1 MKIFGLDIKRAKPKK
16 GSTMLPA
23 RQAQL
28 FLQHLGVTNIY
39 DDDVRTYIE
48 RGYQQNPIVY
58 SIVSNIAKSVAK
70 AKWKCVDSDGN
81 EVQNRLLKELMYMP
95 NPLQK
100 WTDLTEALATH
111 YLLEGNAF
119 LSGEW
124 GTGINS
130 DKFHTLYVLPSENIQ
145 MVPSPNGR
153 GISGWEVDFHLSLAK
168 EIPSSDV
175 LHLRTPNPDYNESDN
190 WIFGQSPFRA
200 ANRSIQAYNE
210 SLDAGVW
217 FLQNKGAQ
225 KILIN
230 EDTEAELSPEATDQ
244 LKSKLRAQSQGTVN
258 TGNIPIIDG
267 KLGVLDISA
276 DADDALVIQQR
287 DQAAQEICNVLN
299 YPSQLVGLT
308 DATYQN
314 AKEAKKAMWENCVI
328 PMLDEIQ
335 NGLNAWL
342 TPQFGDVWLK
352 YEVDHIDALQED
364 KLMRG
369 KAIKEFAGMV
379 TINEARAMAG
389 FKPVDVIGEFDG
401 DDMYV
406 GFTQAV
412 VTDQEEI
419 SDQNG
424 TSDATE

>member
-1 MKIFGLDIKRAKPKK
+1 
-16 GSTMLPA
+16 ML
-23 RQAQL
+23 
-28 FLQHLGVTNIY
+28 
-39 DDDVRTYIE
+39 
-48 RGYQQNPIVY
+48 
-58 SIVSNIAKSVAK
+58 
-70 AKWKCVDSDGN
+70 
-81 EVQNRLLKELMYMP
+81 
-95 NPLQK
+95 
-100 WTDLTEALATH
+100 
-111 YLLEGNAF
+111 
-119 LSGEW
+119 
-124 GTGINS
+124 
-130 DKFHTLYVLPSENIQ
+130 
-145 MVPSPNGR
+145 
-153 GISGWEVDFHLSLAK
+153 
-168 EIPSSDV
+168 
-175 LHLRTPNPDYNESDN
+175 
-190 WIFGQSPFRA
+190 
-200 ANRSIQAYNE
+200 
-210 SLDAGVW
+210 
-217 FLQNKGAQ
+217 
-225 KILIN
+225 
-230 EDTEAELSPEATDQ
+230 
-244 LKSKLRAQSQGTVN
+244 
-258 TGNIPIIDG
+258 
-267 KLGVLDISA
+267 
-276 DADDALVIQQR
+276 
-287 DQAAQEICNVLN
+287 
-299 YPSQLVGLT
+299 GLT

>member
-1 MKIFGLDIKRAKPKK
+1 MKLFGLDIKRAKPKK

-70 AKWKCVDSDGN
+70 AKWKCVDGNGN
-81 EVQNRLLKELMYMP
+81 EVQNRLLKELLYAP
-95 NPLQK
+95 NPLQR

-124 GTGINS
+124 GTGINK

-145 MVPSPNGR
+145 MIPSPNGR

-200 ANRSIQAYNE
+200 ANRSIQAYND

-225 KILIN
+225 KILVNPNDESDI
-230 EDTEAELSPEATDQ
+230 SPEAEDQ
-244 LKSKLRAQSQGTVN
+244 LKRKLRAQTQGTVN
-258 TGNIPIIDG
+258 TANIPIMDG
-267 KLGVLDISA
+267 DFKVLDISS
-276 DADDALVIQQR
+276 DASEALVLQQR
-287 DQAAQEICNVLN
+287 DQAAREICNVLN
-299 YPSQLVGLT
+299 FPSQLVGLT

-335 NGLNAWL
+335 NGLNNWL

-369 KAIKEFAGMV
+369 EAIKKFAGMV

-389 FKPVDVIGEFDG
+389 LKPVDSIGEFDG
-401 DDMYV
+401 DDLYV

-412 VTDQEEI
+412 VTDQQEI
-419 SDQNG
+419 SDINNED
-424 TSDATE
+424 DATE